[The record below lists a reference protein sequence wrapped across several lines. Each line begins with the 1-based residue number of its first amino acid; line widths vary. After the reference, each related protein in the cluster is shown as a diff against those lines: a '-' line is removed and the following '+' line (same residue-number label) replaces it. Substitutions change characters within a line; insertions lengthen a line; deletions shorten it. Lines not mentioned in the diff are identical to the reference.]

1 MKCLNCGGQVSYQ
14 ELACPYCGTE
24 NPEAIAF
31 QKEILEK
38 IERNRLLGPFLR
50 KQKTPEL
57 MLLKLL
63 ILCGVLF
70 VVNIG
75 IMVACV
81 GVHQWSEKAKDK
93 GPKPGT
99 LAAEYQEKFGDDKP
113 FEDYYYKD
121 VEDTIEFM
129 EEGNKNYYL
138 SEVTVE
144 NMLSTGETALEEY
157 YEEEYDEEYNR
168 IRICTD
174 EVRVTSLRNFQ
185 RAFYMGYLGLAEEEL
200 GFMEKEEDESYEEQH
215 TERKEAAAV
224 IYKRL
229 QEVEDERAD

>member
-14 ELACPYCGTE
+14 EIACPYCGTE

-81 GVHQWSEKAKDK
+81 GVHLWSEKAKDK
-93 GPKPGT
+93 GPKPG
-99 LAAEYQEKFGDDKP
+99 LWRQNIRRSLGMISP
-113 FEDYYYKD
+113 LR
-121 VEDTIEFM
+121 TIITKM
-129 EEGNKNYYL
+129 WK
-138 SEVTVE
+138 
-144 NMLSTGETALEEY
+144 
-157 YEEEYDEEYNR
+157 
-168 IRICTD
+168 IP
-174 EVRVTSLRNFQ
+174 
-185 RAFYMGYLGLAEEEL
+185 
-200 GFMEKEEDESYEEQH
+200 
-215 TERKEAAAV
+215 
-224 IYKRL
+224 
-229 QEVEDERAD
+229 